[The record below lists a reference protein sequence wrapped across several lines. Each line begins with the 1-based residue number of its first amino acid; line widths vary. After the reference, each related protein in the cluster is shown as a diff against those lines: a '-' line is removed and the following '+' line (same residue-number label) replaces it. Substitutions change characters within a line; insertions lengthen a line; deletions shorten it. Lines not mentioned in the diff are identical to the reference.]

1 MNIVKKMVKTKC
13 FSYKRMFICKSRL
26 KSTLFKVQI
35 REYYENN

>member
-1 MNIVKKMVKTKC
+1 MVKTKY